1 MSFIYYCYHY
11 YIHCVYVYIY
21 IKSGLH
27 RDDNCIPTMSHPLGL
42 QWDGNVYEL
51 LRCSC
56 KYFRIQNHVL
66 LLAINIACCL
76 ATDSFDSFDR
86 FLPRIEV
93 GSGSCAN
100 ITIWGFP
107 KMGIYGGIPNHSKLI
122 PFSIG
127 THGFRDPYFKKPL
140 FLALDMSVDKKN
152 NTILSHRHEH
162 RQLLVISHVWLT
174 LTTTAPLTYILG
186 IIPPMKCSKNPPA
199 ADEIGLITVDQ
210 SKKKQSYPN

>member
-11 YIHCVYVYIY
+11 YIHCVYIY

-140 FLALDMSVDKKN
+140 FLALDMSVDKK
-152 NTILSHRHEH
+152 
-162 RQLLVISHVWLT
+162 
-174 LTTTAPLTYILG
+174 
-186 IIPPMKCSKNPPA
+186 
-199 ADEIGLITVDQ
+199 
-210 SKKKQSYPN
+210 KQYNFES